1 VIPLLSCGR
10 ASRLD
15 AATREGAAVPSIVL
29 MEDAALR
36 MWDALAPIAERER
49 AAAVA
54 ASASPGRDLLV
65 AVCGSGSNAGDSLA
79 MLRLARFSGLTALA
93 AILAKDELVEASA
106 AFASSLRALGVPL
119 LSWARQ
125 EGECRR
131 ALAASYLVLDG
142 ISGTGLKGA
151 LREPLA
157 SLLAAALESG
167 SPIASID
174 LPSGLSDS
182 GVEGVAARAS
192 WTLSIEPRKA
202 CLYYPAAREA
212 CGSIVPVLGP
222 FPADAA
228 LEADAWLL
236 EEGDLPVLAPLP
248 PASAYKGSRGRVAV
262 FAGSV
267 GASGAACLASRAC
280 LAAGAGVAA
289 LFASKELLPIV
300 APTLEAVMV
309 KPEPESFGAFD
320 AGSWDA
326 ILVGPGWG
334 LSRERRAELAS
345 LLERGR
351 PTVIDADALRLL
363 KELLDSGFSAS
374 GPLILTPHPGEF
386 AALTGIPA
394 ADVLRAPVE
403 PLKRMA
409 AELGA
414 VVVLKS
420 HVTWISAP
428 SGEPAVWDGRES
440 GLGTAGS
447 GDVLA
452 GLAAGLLARRAAAA
466 SSATAAAAG
475 SPVDA
480 FSAARAAVVAHGL
493 AGRRSRER
501 LGWFEAG
508 ALIEDAARVL
518 GA

>member
-1 VIPLLSCGR
+1 VKALLSCGR

-15 AATREGAAVPSIVL
+15 AATLEGAAVPSILL

-36 MWDALAPIAERER
+36 MWDELAPIAARERE
-49 AAAVA
+49 AAAPGRGVLVA
-54 ASASPGRDLLV
+54 A
-65 AVCGSGSNAGDSLA
+65 CGSGSNGGDALA

-93 AILAKDELVEASA
+93 AILAKDELGEASA

-131 ALAASYLVLDG
+131 ALASSYLVLDG
-142 ISGTGLKGA
+142 VAGTGLSGA

-157 SLLAAALESG
+157 ALVTAALESG
-167 SPIASID
+167 APIASID

-202 CLYYPAAREA
+202 CLYYPSAREP
-212 CGSIVPVLGP
+212 CGRILPVAGP
-222 FPADAA
+222 FPSDAA
-228 LEADAWLL
+228 LETEAWLL
-236 EEGDLPVLAPLP
+236 EDGDLPGLAPQP

-267 GASGAACLASRAC
+267 GASGAARLASRAC
-280 LAAGAGVAA
+280 LAAGAGVSA
-289 LFASKELLPIV
+289 LFASRELLPLV
-300 APTLEAVMV
+300 APALEAVMV
-309 KPEPESFGAFD
+309 KPEPESFDAFD
-320 AGSWDA
+320 ASAWDA
-326 ILVGPGWG
+326 MLIGPGWG
-334 LSRERRAELAS
+334 LAPGRKAGLAS

-351 PTVIDADALRLL
+351 PTVIDADAVRLL
-363 KELLDSGFSAS
+363 KELLDSGFAAP

-386 AALTGIPA
+386 AALSGIPA
-394 ADVLRAPVE
+394 AEVLRAPIE
-403 PLKRMA
+403 PLRRTA
-409 AELGA
+409 AALGA

-420 HVTWISAP
+420 HVTWIAAP
-428 SGEPAVWDGRES
+428 SGELAVWDGMEC

-452 GLAAGLLARRAAAA
+452 GLAAGLLARRAAASEGSIAA
-466 SSATAAAAG
+466 SAR
-475 SPVDA
+475 PVDA
-480 FSAARAAVVAHGL
+480 FSAARAAVIAHGL
-493 AGRRSRER
+493 AGRRARER

-508 ALIEDAARVL
+508 ALIEDAARIL